1 MQKAHGKQLSALVS
15 TADAGLPVCFHTT
28 ANEGGS
34 FKAATKSCTPVK
46 GSCFPTGYSVMTLME
61 HCPQA
66 FQEGYTLLAGSHVG
80 EDGEDLSRQVIH
92 ALEERKPQGT
102 KKMKI

>member
-1 MQKAHGKQLSALVS
+1 M
-15 TADAGLPVCFHTT
+15 CFHTT

-34 FKAATKSCTPVK
+34 FKAATKSCAPVK
-46 GSCFPTGYSVMTLME
+46 ESCSPTGYSVMTLME

-66 FQEGYTLLAGSHVG
+66 FQEGYTLLAGSRVG
-80 EDGEDLSRQVIH
+80 EDGEDLSRQVIR

-102 KKMKI
+102 KKKKDLNALSCFSW